1 MSIYEYM
8 KSAQAAALFDMPQAS
23 EAPRPEEAAPQGG
36 RTGEKSTPAERNGA
50 GDGVPVAAVAVAEE
64 SGQAQPEK
72 AAFRPPW
79 KLPRPNMGWVH
90 AAAEKVR
97 AGWFAFAF
105 GITLAVIVLLAA
117 LGLAYWLGYRASVRE
132 NGTYDGGYAAAISEN
147 GTYESGYA
155 AALEENGSYDEGYN
169 RGYAEGKADGY
180 EAGRSEGYEEG
191 LKAGM
196 ATQSQAQAASG
207 SETAAPQQTVWV
219 SRYFGMRYHSTPDCS
234 RVIDPV
240 QISLE
245 EAEQEG
251 YSRCSRCYED
261 E

>member
-1 MSIYEYM
+1 M
-8 KSAQAAALFDMPQAS
+8 
-23 EAPRPEEAAPQGG
+23 
-36 RTGEKSTPAERNGA
+36 
-50 GDGVPVAAVAVAEE
+50 
-64 SGQAQPEK
+64 
-72 AAFRPPW
+72 
-79 KLPRPNMGWVH
+79 
-90 AAAEKVR
+90 
-97 AGWFAFAF
+97 
-105 GITLAVIVLLAA
+105 LLAA
-117 LGLAYWLGYRASVRE
+117 LGLAYWLGYQASVRE
-132 NGTYDGGYAAAISEN
+132 NGTYDSGYAAAISEN

-191 LKAGM
+191 LKEGM

-251 YSRCSRCYED
+251 YSRCSRCYE
-261 E
+261 EE